1 MLESISREQ
10 RSCGKNDGVVRRVC
24 QKWRSRRIR
33 LDPQPG
39 VDDAHHE
46 DDADL
51 EKPVGSGQ
59 TSLGL
64 FDQAD
69 GEPEENSP
77 ASAGVAVEQGQ
88 VTAEA
93 NDYPD

>member
-1 MLESISREQ
+1 MKPES
-10 RSCGKNDGVVRRVC
+10 V
-24 QKWRSRRIR
+24 
-33 LDPQPG
+33 
-39 VDDAHHE
+39 
-46 DDADL
+46 
-51 EKPVGSGQ
+51 KPVGSGQ